1 MQAYPFALNG
11 RPNCLFK
18 WQVILSKQITP
29 ANPWIGVVF
38 LPQIVALP
46 NKTARNYLL
55 SFTGL
60 ILATV
65 GSNSASSGWLL

>member
-46 NKTARNYLL
+46 NKWHLPSKKLGCPINA
-55 SFTGL
+55 
-60 ILATV
+60 
-65 GSNSASSGWLL
+65 

>member
-46 NKTARNYLL
+46 SNY
-55 SFTGL
+55 
-60 ILATV
+60 
-65 GSNSASSGWLL
+65 